1 MSASDHD
8 HRERSIELAIAA
20 WRPEM
25 GMSLTELASV
35 IKGFLTGGHSA
46 LHPAHAGSEH
56 KLDAIA
62 RALHDL
68 AHVIREDGEHTRKE
82 LRIMSANSDAA
93 AAAALTLAASVDAAL
108 AAGIG
113 TGGAIPPDVA
123 ADAAALPV
131 ATQAMTDQAAR
142 LTAATPA
149 PVV

>member
-1 MSASDHD
+1 MPEHDKDLSLLCIDLAIKAWTPDMPISLVALACEAYAFVQGENVPTHHD
-8 HRERSIELAIAA
+8 HQPKWA
-20 WRPEM
+20 
-25 GMSLTELASV
+25 
-35 IKGFLTGGHSA
+35 
-46 LHPAHAGSEH
+46 
-56 KLDAIA
+56 
-62 RALHDL
+62 HDL
-68 AHVIREDGEHTRKE
+68 IRGFVVLSQKVSA
-82 LRIMSANSDAA
+82 MSANSDAA